1 MSVESRTPEPGSNAG
16 REGADEQH
24 QQTEEEK
31 MLDEIAKQ
39 KEMIDAMSGDDTFGE
54 MMRRAPHQ
62 KKLGQLEFKFHIST
76 EKKRLARAL
85 SKFEEVYGVLYS
97 EPCLICL
104 EDIHVHTALHV
115 TKLFVCCGGFICM
128 SCVRNLDRSGL
139 GLDKCPLCRES
150 LAGIAASE
158 RTETSMKFAK
168 RGVSWAQREVGRSL
182 VIGGEG
188 CEEQEKAGLE
198 WLNKAVAQNYPPA
211 TLELSGLHRIGLKSL
226 GRKSQEK
233 ANELL
238 MKAANLGYAEA
249 NSELAQ
255 YCLLAEDGFEKNNEE
270 AYFRASVAF
279 ALDGANAQAAKILG
293 VLHFN
298 EDVAESS
305 PYLACYY
312 ANMRQIKISR
322 KARVASILTS
332 IAQRFRN

>member
-54 MMRRAPHQ
+54 MMRRARWAS
-62 KKLGQLEFKFHIST
+62 ST
-76 EKKRLARAL
+76 
-85 SKFEEVYGVLYS
+85 
-97 EPCLICL
+97 
-104 EDIHVHTALHV
+104 
-115 TKLFVCCGGFICM
+115 
-128 SCVRNLDRSGL
+128 
-139 GLDKCPLCRES
+139 
-150 LAGIAASE
+150 SE

-233 ANELL
+233 ANKLL

-322 KARVASILTS
+322 KARVASILTKS
-332 IAQRFRN
+332 RDLGYDDGIRLLNKLDSFGQGRCANCKKRAQAGERSKQCSKCKAQWYCSKECQVEAWRAGHKKDCKRAAILKFEDYLCAE